1 MAAVKEDG
9 MKALALVE
17 ARDHVCC
24 RYRISAFEPSLAAAG
39 WSLAIEP
46 LASGLFDRLRQ
57 FARAGEFDTVILQR
71 KLLPRWQIGEL
82 RRRARRLIFDFDD
95 AVLYR
100 DSYDPRGPR
109 HPRRLDRFEKTVRV
123 ADQLIA
129 GNDFLAGCA
138 RDSGVR
144 PERVRVIPTC
154 VDTATITPSPQTSKP
169 SAGSRL
175 DLVWIGSSST
185 MAGLD
190 QRRSLWERIGRE
202 VPGVR
207 LRMICDRFLRF
218 DHLPVVEI
226 PWTRATEDAEV
237 ANGDLGISLVPDD
250 LWSRGKCGLKILQY
264 QAASLPVLANP
275 VGVHRDL
282 VRPGING
289 FLPETDDEWV
299 EAVATLADD
308 ADLRRALGR
317 SGRRSVEANHSV
329 NAWASAFVGA
339 VAGTRPMTSVPHL
352 RTIAANRPKI
362 EVATDR

>member
-1 MAAVKEDG
+1 

-46 LASGLFDRLRQ
+46 LASGLFARLRQ
-57 FARAGEFDTVILQR
+57 FARAAEFDTVVLQR
-71 KLLPRWQIGEL
+71 KLLPRWQIGSL
-82 RRRARRLIFDFDD
+82 RRHARRLIFDFDD

-100 DSYDPRGPR
+100 DSYDPRGP
-109 HPRRLDRFEKTVRV
+109 HHHRRLDRFGKTVRA
-123 ADQLIA
+123 ADAVIA
-129 GNDFLAGCA
+129 GNDFLASCA
-138 RDSGVR
+138 RDTGAR

-154 VDTATITPSPQTSKP
+154 VQTATSILASPTDRP
-169 SAGSRL
+169 PTGSRL

-185 MAGLD
+185 MAGLE

-218 DHLPVVEI
+218 DSLPVVEI
-226 PWTRATEDAEV
+226 PWALATEDVEV
-237 ANGDLGISLVPDD
+237 AAGDLGISLVPDD

-264 QAASLPVLANP
+264 QAAGLPVLANP
-275 VGVHRDL
+275 VGVHREL
-282 VRPGING
+282 IRPGISG
-289 FLPETDDEWV
+289 FLPRTDDDWV

-308 ADLRRALGR
+308 ADLRRALG
-317 SGRRSVEANHSV
+317 SAGRQSVEANHAV

-339 VAGTRPMTSVPHL
+339 IAGTRSMTSSPHL

-362 EVATDR
+362 EAASDR